1 MSQSTFSWGT
11 ESIFTSGAMRSD
23 HISSDSTSSSSL
35 ELDEWRC
42 EAIKKRWTS
51 GHGMPNLNESWSHI
65 PNSKRMLYPSQI
77 PHRHTHAKC
86 AREATLKRKDN
97 GARHRS
103 SSPSGTSCSC
113 GKDWLRDGPM
123 GITFCRGSKGSNGFP
138 WIAFTIR
145 VHMCVSQK
153 LDVDPAAPVH
163 TVRTYGM
170 VWTNSDP
177 YLTFW
182 FAPVCF
188 GLFIFMFVLFIYIYI
203 CIQYI
208 PIIPICMQ
216 YIQNYT

>member
-51 GHGMPNLNESWSHI
+51 GHGMPNLNGSWSHI

-97 GARHRS
+97 GAWNRS

-113 GKDWLRDGPM
+113 GKDCLSDRPM

-138 WIAFTIR
+138 WIAFIW
-145 VHMCVSQK
+145 
-153 LDVDPAAPVH
+153 A
-163 TVRTYGM
+163 
-170 VWTNSDP
+170 
-177 YLTFW
+177 
-182 FAPVCF
+182 
-188 GLFIFMFVLFIYIYI
+188 
-203 CIQYI
+203 
-208 PIIPICMQ
+208 
-216 YIQNYT
+216 